1 MLLKTNLQSASQQ
14 YMYSTVFPGFLWY
27 TKFNYRIYTNKIY
40 CKKIFT
46 NVFKFFTSF
55 ATRTCNKIKFNFRYV
70 QKSKVVCVHNIYT
83 VKKHF
88 FGLFSLIYHE
98 GFRNSSFTLQTNGK
112 KRLDRLSFWQI
123 LGTDKINR
131 TIALILRIK

>member
-1 MLLKTNLQSASQQ
+1 MHHNSIC
-14 YMYSTVFPGFLWY
+14 STVFPGFLWY

-88 FGLFSLIYHE
+88 FFCLFSLMHHE
-98 GFRNSSFTLQTNGK
+98 GFRNSSFTLQTKIRK
-112 KRLDRLSFWQI
+112 KTTLIDLVLLQI
-123 LGTDKINR
+123 SGTDSNTDKI
-131 TIALILRIK
+131 IEQLH

>member
-14 YMYSTVFPGFLWY
+14 YMQYCFPGFLWY

-70 QKSKVVCVHNIYT
+70 QKSKVICVHNIYT

-88 FGLFSLIYHE
+88 FLSLLFLIYHE

-112 KRLDRLSFWQI
+112 I
-123 LGTDKINR
+123 T
-131 TIALILRIK
+131 ALIDLVFGRFWVLIKSIEQLH